1 VSSNGSHP
9 NFAMRAYV
17 HIDSMQPEFAAYV
30 GATVQG
36 SPPVAGMAELWL
48 EVAPANEVFR
58 VMDIALKAAEVQPA
72 TQFIEREFGL
82 LEVHAYDQSAVRA
95 AADAIF
101 AYTGLS
107 PADRAAPQIAS
118 TQVITNVDP
127 YQAQLIN
134 KMRRGSLIV
143 PGQTL
148 LIMEVEPA
156 AYIALAA
163 NEAEKAA
170 AVQQVQI
177 SNVGRFGRY
186 FAAGSESEIE
196 AARLS
201 AIDAIEAAAVG
212 ARA

>member
-1 VSSNGSHP
+1 MTSSDFS
-9 NFAMRAYV
+9 MRAYV
-17 HIDSMQPEFAAYV
+17 FIDSMQPEFAAYV

-36 SPPVAGMAELWL
+36 SPPVAGMAELWI
-48 EVAPANEVFR
+48 EVAPANEAFR
-58 VMDIALKAAEVQPA
+58 LMDVALKAAEVQPA

-82 LEVHAYDQSAVRA
+82 LELHSYSQSSVLA

-101 AYTGLS
+101 DVTGLTE
-107 PADRAAPQIAS
+107 ADRVRPQIAS
-118 TQVITNVDP
+118 SQVVTNVDP
-127 YQAQLIN
+127 FQTQLIN
-134 KMRRGSLIV
+134 KMRRGSLLV

-170 AVQQVQI
+170 PISQVFI

-186 FAAGSESEIE
+186 FACGSESEVE

-201 AIDAIEAAAVG
+201 AIAAIEAAGRV
-212 ARA
+212 

>member
-1 VSSNGSHP
+1 VTVEFS
-9 NFAMRAYV
+9 MRAYV
-17 HIDSMQPEFAAYV
+17 YIDSMQPEFAAYV

-36 SPPVAGMAELWL
+36 SPPVAGMAELWV
-48 EVAPANEVFR
+48 EVAPANEAFR
-58 VMDIALKAAEVQPA
+58 LMDVALKAAQVQPA
-72 TQFIEREFGL
+72 TQYIEREFGL
-82 LEVHAYDQSAVRA
+82 LELHAYDQSAVRA
-95 AADAIF
+95 AAEAIF
-101 AYTGLS
+101 DTTGLVES
-107 PADRAAPQIAS
+107 DRVRPRIAS
-118 TQVITNVDP
+118 TQVVTNVDP
-127 YQAQLIN
+127 FQAQLIN
-134 KMRRGSLIV
+134 KMRRGSLLV

-170 AVQQVQI
+170 AISQVYV

-201 AIDAIEAAAVG
+201 AIAAIEASS
-212 ARA
+212 RN